1 VFSGWITFV
10 GRVAPVMILAVDD
23 TLGTNPTCEFA
34 SSQIV
39 K

>member
-1 VFSGWITFV
+1 MFV
-10 GRVAPVMILAVDD
+10 GRVAPVIMFAFDE
-23 TLGTNPTCEFA
+23 TLGTNPTYEFA